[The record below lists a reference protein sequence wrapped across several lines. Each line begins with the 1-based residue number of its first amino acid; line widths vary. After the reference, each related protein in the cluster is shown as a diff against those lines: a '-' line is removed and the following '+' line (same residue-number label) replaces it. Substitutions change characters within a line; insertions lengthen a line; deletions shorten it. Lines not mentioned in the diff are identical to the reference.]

1 MGTFKTFMDQKGITA
16 KQVATTSKRIE
27 ANDET
32 SRTLLVKRAGK
43 RRDKEA
49 VTKKYADLGIDKPK
63 QMGRGVS
70 EKQVE
75 AAFADVALARKARS
89 KILRAVNVILA
100 KKGQP
105 VADMKMIFEGTTARP
120 GKKPVVAK
128 KNN

>member
-1 MGTFKTFMDQKGITA
+1 MGTFKTFMEQKGITA

-49 VTKKYADLGIDKPK
+49 VTKKYAELGIDKPK

-70 EKQVE
+70 EKQIE
-75 AAFADVALARKARS
+75 AALADVALARKARS

-105 VADMKMIFEGTTARP
+105 VADMKMIFEGIAARP
-120 GKKPVVAK
+120 GKKPVVVK
-128 KNN
+128 KNI